1 MASKKKRSYSIFNVS
16 PQNLMFYAPYNRIQ
30 NRLITILNPTATR
43 LLFKIRCNYSQK
55 YKVSPNCGWIEPYD
69 TTEVTISLNHFDF
82 QNDPTYQHRF
92 CVQCIQAYQYMDSF
106 DSQSILN
113 YFKETP
119 SFAISNM
126 RIPVELQP
134 EVCTVPQSELEA
146 EFQESLE
153 NIQPLDFNFMQQFK
167 QLTVQLAKPAL
178 QKKHC
183 NFGQTFKRFLI
194 FFTGFLGGN
203 LSNSYHSHYVFYF
216 FNNYLVIFY
225 SLSASPAGWE
235 HPTVWIY
242 ATKHYRATDNT
253 RWTIK

>member
-1 MASKKKRSYSIFNVS
+1 MASQKKRSYSIFNVS

-55 YKVSPNCGWIEPYD
+55 YKVSPNCGYIEPYD
-69 TTEVTISLNHFDF
+69 TTEVKISLNHFDF
-82 QNDPTYQHRF
+82 PNDPTYEHRF
-92 CVQCIQAYQYMDSF
+92 CVQCTQAYKYMDAF
-106 DSQSILN
+106 DSESILN

-119 SFAISNM
+119 SFEISNM

-134 EVCTVPQSELEA
+134 EVCSVPYSELEA

-178 QKKHC
+178 KKKRTL
-183 NFGQTFKRFLI
+183 GQTFTRFCI
-194 FFTGFLGGN
+194 FLTGFVGGI
-203 LSNSYHSHYVFYF
+203 LSTSYH
-216 FNNYLVIFY
+216 
-225 SLSASPAGWE
+225 
-235 HPTVWIY
+235 
-242 ATKHYRATDNT
+242 
-253 RWTIK
+253 